1 MIPENPGPLLIAI
14 SIFEL
19 LLIIA
24 GIVTL
29 YRLLIAPAGKSW
41 QRLPSP
47 LPHWPINIVEF
58 ILAFLAIVVGGIVGQ
73 LLSGIYAGR
82 PGLDE
87 NTRLMIYGAGFQ
99 AGLLAGAFV
108 ALFNLRRQ
116 VAAHHLAASETE
128 TVPLPAP
135 SISTGN
141 LWRFGGITF
150 LASIPTL
157 MVINLSWTFLL
168 ETFGFDTSKQELID
182 LFANTDSLSL
192 LITMSVLAVIIAPL
206 AEELIF
212 RAGFFRFLRNRVPTW
227 LAYTLPSAVFASL
240 HGNLVAF
247 LPLMALG
254 MIFSYS
260 YERTGNLH
268 VPIIA
273 HSIFNLHTILLLISG
288 VEA

>member
-24 GIVTL
+24 GGVTL
-29 YRLLIAPAGKSW
+29 YRLLFSPAGKSW
-41 QRLPSP
+41 QRMPSP
-47 LPHWPINIVEF
+47 LPPWPINIVDF
-58 ILAFLAIVVGGIVGQ
+58 ILAFLAIVAGGIAGQ
-73 LLSGIYAGR
+73 LVAGVFAGR

-87 NTRLMIYGAGFQ
+87 NTRLMIYGTGFQ

-116 VAAHHLAASETE
+116 VDVHHLAAPETE
-128 TVPLPAP
+128 TAP
-135 SISTGN
+135 PSIPPISTGN

-150 LASIPTL
+150 LAAIPSL

-168 ETFGFDTSKQELID
+168 ENLGFDTSKQELIE
-182 LFANTDSLSL
+182 LFANTDSLAL

-212 RAGFFRFLRNRVPTW
+212 RAGFFRFLRDRAPRW

-254 MIFSYS
+254 MIFSYA
-260 YERTGNLH
+260 YERTGNLR